1 MKINID
7 CHVHCALGGGNR
19 LSKNDLIQDTPDRR
33 RYLTA
38 LVGRYYSLGVTRIR
52 DGGDRY
58 ALSKAIA
65 PIARDQGMQWLTPHI
80 ALYKEGCYGKFL
92 GRAVANARDGFKRIR
107 ELKKEGV
114 DFIKLVHSGMMSLE
128 EYGATTSMGFAPQE
142 LADLIACAQDN
153 GLHTMVHVNLPKGI
167 IEAARAGVTSIE
179 HGYGIDE
186 EAMWAIAENQSTWVP
201 TLAPF
206 ANMCQVD
213 DKHPLA
219 MHRPFAQKYYENH
232 RKAVAK
238 ASEIVVII
246 AVGSDTGATQV
257 EHGTGSLDEWQ
268 YVIDCGLPEETAYR
282 HSSDLMDRFQGS
294 P

>member
-1 MKINID
+1 MEKNID

-38 LVGRYYSLGVTRIR
+38 LVGRYYSLGVVRLR
-52 DGGDRY
+52 DGGDQY

-65 PIARDQGMQWLTPHI
+65 PIARDKGLQWLTPHF

-92 GRAVANARDGFKRIR
+92 GRPVYSAKEGFKFIR
-107 ELKKEGV
+107 ELKKAGA

-128 EYGATTSMGFAPQE
+128 TFGTTTSQGFTPQE
-142 LADLIACAQDN
+142 LKDLIACAQDN

-167 IEAARAGVTSIE
+167 TEAAMAGATSIE

-186 EAMWAIAENQSTWVP
+186 EAMLAIAENQSTWVP

-206 ANMCQVD
+206 ANMCKVD
-213 DKHPLA
+213 DEHPLGLYKS
-219 MHRPFAQKYYENH
+219 FAKKYYQNH
-232 RKAVAK
+232 CEAVVRAD
-238 ASEIVVII
+238 EIGVKI
-246 AVGSDTGATQV
+246 AVGSDTGASQV
-257 EHGTGSLDEWQ
+257 DHGSGTLDEWQ
-268 YVIDCGLPEETAYR
+268 YLIDCGLSEETLYR
-282 HSSDLMDRFQGS
+282 HSETLLNTFQNNL
-294 P
+294 